1 MTTLASGQIIPAAP
15 ALHTPPVQDLEGSAL
30 EAASKTTLDSNA
42 KLAETAKAMG
52 AGQKG
57 SSRRK
62 RSLKRGGADSLNA
75 HIPSVPEAGTI
86 RGVSHAQN
94 HLTNVNNLN
103 QIRADSSGDKLMN
116 AQPYDPTPTKGG
128 RRTKRHRK
136 AKNGR
141 RNNRTHRRGNRKS
154 TSRGGRSR
162 RSVLRRVAKSK

>member
-1 MTTLASGQIIPAAP
+1 MTTLPSGQIIPQAP

-30 EAASKTTLDSNA
+30 EAASAKTLSSNA

-57 SSRRK
+57 SGRRRK
-62 RSLKRGGADSLNA
+62 YRRGGAENLNA
-75 HIPSVPEAGTI
+75 HPPNLPEAGTI
-86 RGVSHAQN
+86 RGVSAMNN
-94 HLTNVNNLN
+94 HLANVNNLN
-103 QIRADSSGDKLMN
+103 QIRADASGDKFLH

-141 RNNRTHRRGNRKS
+141 SHKRTYRRRNRKS
-154 TSRGGRSR
+154 THRSR
-162 RSVLRRVAKSK
+162 RRSSSVL

>member
-1 MTTLASGQIIPAAP
+1 MTTLASGQIIPQAP
-15 ALHTPPVQDLEGSAL
+15 ALHTPPVQDIQGSPL
-30 EAASKTTLDSNA
+30 EAASKNTLDANA

-57 SSRRK
+57 SGRR
-62 RSLKRGGADSLNA
+62 RMHGGADNLNA

-86 RGVSHAQN
+86 RGVSHAN
-94 HLTNVNNLN
+94 VHVAGVNNLN
-103 QIRADSSGDKLMN
+103 QIRANAVGDKLMN
-116 AQPYDPTPTKGG
+116 VQPYDPTPTKGG

-162 RSVLRRVAKSK
+162 RSVLRRLAKSK